1 MEVLSRLLRRG
12 LFLLIWG
19 FLFLFIL
26 WGWVTQPV
34 ILDPGER
41 HVIAVSPS
49 RLQTHV
55 RQLSETFF
63 PRDAGTPDTL
73 DRAAAYIRQQFEE
86 AGGYITEQPFPI
98 GSITYRNVV
107 ARFGPHAKDCIVVGA
122 HYDAA
127 GTLPAADDNASGVA
141 GLIELAY
148 LISKNPPQTCIEL
161 VGFTL
166 EEQPFFRTSLMGSAL
181 HARSLKARGLTV
193 RVMFSL
199 EMIGYF
205 NDAPHSQRFP
215 FSLLAAFYPSQGN
228 FIAVVGNFTQGLTVR
243 RVKKAMQ
250 SASPLPVYSINAPR
264 IVPGIDLSDHSN
276 YWDEGYK
283 AVMITDTA
291 FYRNANYHTRN
302 DTPDTLDYQRMA
314 QVVQGVYAAVLA
326 FM

>member
-1 MEVLSRLLRRG
+1 LLAVRG
-12 LFLLIWG
+12 LFPLIWV
-19 FLFLFIL
+19 FLCFFLL

-34 ILDPGER
+34 TFDPEER
-41 HVIAVSPS
+41 HVIAVNPS

-73 DRAAAYIRQQFEE
+73 DRAASYIRQQFEE
-86 AGGYITEQPFPI
+86 AGGDIAEQPFSI
-98 GSITYRNVV
+98 GNITYRNVV
-107 ARFGPHAKDCIVVGA
+107 ARFGPHTKDCIVVGA

-127 GTLPAADDNASGVA
+127 GRLPAADDNASGVA

-148 LISKNPPQTCIEL
+148 LIGKNPPQTCIEL

-166 EEQPFFRTSLMGSAL
+166 EEQPFFRTSTMGSAV
-181 HARSLKARGLTV
+181 HARSLKARGVTV
-193 RVMFSL
+193 RIMFSL

-205 NDAPHSQRFP
+205 NDAPHSQSFS

-228 FIAVVGNFTQGLTVR
+228 FIAVIGNFTQGLTVR
-243 RVKKAMQ
+243 RVKRAMQ

-291 FYRNANYHTRN
+291 FYRNANYHTRG